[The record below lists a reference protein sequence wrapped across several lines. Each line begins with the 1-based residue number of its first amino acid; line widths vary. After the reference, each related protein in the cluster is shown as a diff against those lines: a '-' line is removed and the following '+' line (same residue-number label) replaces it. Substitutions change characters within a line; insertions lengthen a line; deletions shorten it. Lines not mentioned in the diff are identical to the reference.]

1 MLMALRNLAK
11 KDAVARESLLTLTL
25 LQKIL
30 LMVKA
35 PTTVLLASP
44 KTIMKKPRPEN
55 SEVVRTREDPD
66 LHVSPVSLKKVRRLD
81 PLVNVSQESP
91 VTLMHPTFPAYTTN
105 NVHMESLLSKD
116 PLVSNK
122 TEITATTSTEVTS
135 VAWKVSL
142 EAAEVVTVVAKTVV
156 LVESTVADTAALRA
170 KPKAATLITRDSQ
183 DVKVTT
189 RTEVAREAALVSPTV
204 VAQPEEAN
212 PSTESSK
219 KTNELTLHL

>member
-30 LMVKA
+30 LMVKV

-55 SEVVRTREDPD
+55 SEVVRTREDLD
-66 LHVSPVSLKKVRRLD
+66 LLVSPVSLKKVRRLD
-81 PLVNVSQESP
+81 PLVNVNKESP
-91 VTLMHPTFPAYTTN
+91 VTLMHPMFPAYTTN
-105 NVHMESLLSKD
+105 NVHMASLLSKD

-135 VAWKVSL
+135 VA
-142 EAAEVVTVVAKTVV
+142 
-156 LVESTVADTAALRA
+156 
-170 KPKAATLITRDSQ
+170 
-183 DVKVTT
+183 
-189 RTEVAREAALVSPTV
+189 
-204 VAQPEEAN
+204 
-212 PSTESSK
+212 
-219 KTNELTLHL
+219 